1 MSDLNYSSGNNGGEG
16 ASVSPEYSLVN
27 IPAWLDSPPDEEFPA
42 LPINTRLQTLPFG
55 ELTWENFERLIKRIV
70 SREETI
76 ADCWIYGV
84 PGQKQF
90 GLDILATAND
100 DSDYFV
106 CYQCKRVRNYTSDD
120 IKKAVDKFLEGKWFN
135 KTKKLV
141 FCVSSILSRTEC
153 IDEVNNQIKRL
164 SLFNIIFEVWD
175 GAEGGVL
182 AEKLKVYPDLVDDFF
197 SREWVRHFNG
207 EDAAS
212 LLGERLQG
220 LELNQLRLQLND
232 IYKTLFLRH
241 DPGLRLGSQ
250 RPSSLISR
258 YIPPTVIESRNV
270 MSSDMV
276 SEEKAYRQYDDGTVN
291 SDSKPKQYSRNKPA
305 GTQEINVSLDEWFTR
320 QHRSVILGEPGFGK
334 STLLRVMAL
343 QLLSTFDE
351 PIKTTWNNLLPV
363 WISFGGFS
371 SALQANPLLSFEDY
385 FDNWLHQNAADDV
398 RPLFRRAIKQ
408 GGMLLLV
415 DGLDEGQ
422 DIDVAKQAMDR
433 ISSFLA
439 IRSIPAVFTSRPRGY
454 ERVRPDGNW
463 PVAKLSAFDKSQIEQ
478 FANMWFEY
486 LELPDAGPVER
497 ISERVQQR
505 TNDFLKATQVNSRI
519 IELAQTPLFCQL
531 LIDIFRFSHHLPEQR
546 VKVYEKIIELLISD
560 HPSARSQA
568 AGISG
573 NMLPRSEDMR
583 EMLMRLAL
591 DIQERGGAGVVSV
604 EACQD
609 SFCNFLTDDING
621 PGLKKYDAKYQ
632 AQIITDYALSG
643 LGLMIER
650 SPNELGFFHLTIQE
664 YLAAQ
669 AMLRKKEEEQ
679 LNWLIRVWNLP
690 QWHEVILAWFSIRG
704 MDQGKGA
711 NQRAIDFLKESVIT
725 PWENIQ
731 LLVLRTELAANDF
744 GLSPREARATIEQAA
759 KEIEITPFRKI
770 RLVLSGYIAQG
781 LRSSS
786 VNSICEAYITKWT
799 QTRDEWCK
807 ARLFRTLCGWKP
819 SGDLLQALKL
829 GLHDEDLK
837 CRWASAESLAKL
849 YSGNDEVKNELS
861 QKVRMWPD
869 LEVRAAALYC
879 LWKGWPNYEAL
890 NEYAEVASK
899 SICQSFAIAG
909 VLIKISKNQ
918 HSDIDLEKICQM
930 YFTRT
935 VDYDLEGI
943 CCELLV
949 KGWGGD
955 EKLKEK
961 VLIELDLKFNQGVF
975 EVERFISFL
984 VRAWPGDNDVANHV
998 VRYVK
1003 KYSIAMMHGSGLW
1016 QAIISGFGG
1025 NKELINAIR
1034 DVLIERKEKYKA
1046 IYWGPDTKNAYL
1058 AIGDDVAKKEMLE
1071 AYSQVDSIM
1080 DKHWICSTLMTG
1092 WKNDPEVQRFF
1103 SLEFLKP
1110 PVENAILANW
1120 VHVFINDKDARRSW
1134 LLGAITTGNDR
1145 GVLSAVGRLLDE
1157 FNDEEC
1163 IDTVKDILTKK
1174 KYNYYSEI
1182 DIKNRLI
1189 EIVPKDP
1196 VVKQWVMN
1204 SFEEIDSLSLSS
1216 IAIGYEDNTTVREK
1230 ILNALCPIHSYARTE
1245 IFRIIREHLM
1255 PSESIMRVTSS
1266 IFVETKP
1273 LIRTSGLIARCIAIQ
1288 HYPDDFL
1295 LFKQM
1300 LCKELDSVGMVY
1312 EMRRRSA
1319 FAALLFL
1326 KEYDYCAEYL
1336 SREQGSS
1343 MHWLFDHKHEDILSA
1358 RILFE
1363 SWDALKNNKYLS
1375 NKDVKI
1381 SWSNFIHDGTA
1392 RGSLN
1397 DSSSRGQLVACLKN
1411 MSIKEHNSQS
1421 LFLMADLLP
1430 ASNELRDCLVEI
1442 MSQQGNISYYV
1453 EEEKIAI
1460 AQSIYAEQFHGDA
1473 EAYNAL
1479 EEIWKSLKLDE
1490 DIHSEYLF
1498 NVLYALAVG
1507 WPNSKLIQAY
1517 VQITEQPKVFLHIAL
1532 ILCGVTGDL
1541 ERAQECIDAIIKEAL
1556 HVNHPFLSLY
1566 IEALN
1571 KWSYTES
1578 ADILLQKFLKGEMS
1592 SHFITALK
1600 LLTSTGRA
1608 SEEFRLNM
1616 VGYFNNQFNS
1626 DAIINEGVDIFN
1638 GEVVSV
1644 IQIIVDECMLM
1655 TL

>member
-1 MSDLNYSSGNNGGEG
+1 M
-16 ASVSPEYSLVN
+16 
-27 IPAWLDSPPDEEFPA
+27 
-42 LPINTRLQTLPFG
+42 
-55 ELTWENFERLIKRIV
+55 
-70 SREETI
+70 
-76 ADCWIYGV
+76 
-84 PGQKQF
+84 
-90 GLDILATAND
+90 
-100 DSDYFV
+100 
-106 CYQCKRVRNYTSDD
+106 
-120 IKKAVDKFLEGKWFN
+120 
-135 KTKKLV
+135 
-141 FCVSSILSRTEC
+141 
-153 IDEVNNQIKRL
+153 
-164 SLFNIIFEVWD
+164 
-175 GAEGGVL
+175 
-182 AEKLKVYPDLVDDFF
+182 
-197 SREWVRHFNG
+197 
-207 EDAAS
+207 
-212 LLGERLQG
+212 
-220 LELNQLRLQLND
+220 
-232 IYKTLFLRH
+232 
-241 DPGLRLGSQ
+241 
-250 RPSSLISR
+250 
-258 YIPPTVIESRNV
+258 
-270 MSSDMV
+270 
-276 SEEKAYRQYDDGTVN
+276 
-291 SDSKPKQYSRNKPA
+291 
-305 GTQEINVSLDEWFTR
+305 
-320 QHRSVILGEPGFGK
+320 
-334 STLLRVMAL
+334 
-343 QLLSTFDE
+343 
-351 PIKTTWNNLLPV
+351 
-363 WISFGGFS
+363 
-371 SALQANPLLSFEDY
+371 
-385 FDNWLHQNAADDV
+385 
-398 RPLFRRAIKQ
+398 
-408 GGMLLLV
+408 
-415 DGLDEGQ
+415 
-422 DIDVAKQAMDR
+422 
-433 ISSFLA
+433 
-439 IRSIPAVFTSRPRGY
+439 
-454 ERVRPDGNW
+454 
-463 PVAKLSAFDKSQIEQ
+463 
-478 FANMWFEY
+478 
-486 LELPDAGPVER
+486 
-497 ISERVQQR
+497 
-505 TNDFLKATQVNSRI
+505 
-519 IELAQTPLFCQL
+519 
-531 LIDIFRFSHHLPEQR
+531 
-546 VKVYEKIIELLISD
+546 
-560 HPSARSQA
+560 
-568 AGISG
+568 
-573 NMLPRSEDMR
+573 
-583 EMLMRLAL
+583 
-591 DIQERGGAGVVSV
+591 
-604 EACQD
+604 
-609 SFCNFLTDDING
+609 
-621 PGLKKYDAKYQ
+621 
-632 AQIITDYALSG
+632 
-643 LGLMIER
+643 
-650 SPNELGFFHLTIQE
+650 
-664 YLAAQ
+664 
-669 AMLRKKEEEQ
+669 
-679 LNWLIRVWNLP
+679 
-690 QWHEVILAWFSIRG
+690 
-704 MDQGKGA
+704 
-711 NQRAIDFLKESVIT
+711 
-725 PWENIQ
+725 
-731 LLVLRTELAANDF
+731 
-744 GLSPREARATIEQAA
+744 
-759 KEIEITPFRKI
+759 
-770 RLVLSGYIAQG
+770 
-781 LRSSS
+781 
-786 VNSICEAYITKWT
+786 
-799 QTRDEWCK
+799 
-807 ARLFRTLCGWKP
+807 
-819 SGDLLQALKL
+819 
-829 GLHDEDLK
+829 
-837 CRWASAESLAKL
+837 
-849 YSGNDEVKNELS
+849 
-861 QKVRMWPD
+861 
-869 LEVRAAALYC
+869 
-879 LWKGWPNYEAL
+879 
-890 NEYAEVASK
+890 
-899 SICQSFAIAG
+899 
-909 VLIKISKNQ
+909 
-918 HSDIDLEKICQM
+918 
-930 YFTRT
+930 
-935 VDYDLEGI
+935 
-943 CCELLV
+943 
-949 KGWGGD
+949 
-955 EKLKEK
+955 
-961 VLIELDLKFNQGVF
+961 
-975 EVERFISFL
+975 
-984 VRAWPGDNDVANHV
+984 
-998 VRYVK
+998 
-1003 KYSIAMMHGSGLW
+1003 
-1016 QAIISGFGG
+1016 
-1025 NKELINAIR
+1025 
-1034 DVLIERKEKYKA
+1034 
-1046 IYWGPDTKNAYL
+1046 
-1058 AIGDDVAKKEMLE
+1058 
-1071 AYSQVDSIM
+1071 
-1080 DKHWICSTLMTG
+1080 
-1092 WKNDPEVQRFF
+1092 
-1103 SLEFLKP
+1103 
-1110 PVENAILANW
+1110 
-1120 VHVFINDKDARRSW
+1120 
-1134 LLGAITTGNDR
+1134 LGAITTGNDR

-1363 SWDALKNNKYLS
+1363 SWDALKNNKYLY

-1517 VQITEQPKVFLHIAL
+1517 VQVTEQPKVFLHIAL